1 MNIYENHANISGN
14 IFNKSEVG
22 NIGISYRVF
31 NVSDLEISI
40 LQNIVNSLKK
50 NDSSILI
57 SNEMLLYDNQYFEL
71 IFQDKNYN
79 GTIPN
84 ERLVKKEWAALLD
97 NYIQLKIEVDRIG
110 TRYYYMIRNYI
121 DLLKK
126 EQASLL
132 DRGLKEINLIDEK
145 ETVLDTKEMQTEYNE
160 KYKNGKLVKKNEII
174 DKIKYLNKTIDGR
187 KIDIFV
193 DDI

>member
-1 MNIYENHANISGN
+1 
-14 IFNKSEVG
+14 
-22 NIGISYRVF
+22 
-31 NVSDLEISI
+31 
-40 LQNIVNSLKK
+40 
-50 NDSSILI
+50 
-57 SNEMLLYDNQYFEL
+57 MLLYDNQYFEL